1 MSSNGWSLSAGRA
14 LLLLASLPLY
24 TAQDVP
30 DPALPVADP
39 AAVTTTSIAFPE
51 VFPDVEVP
59 AGPSTTETLA
69 AEPST
74 TDIAIV
80 VEQTTSS
87 SEVPVAETTTSSF
100 IPEGPETVET
110 LSTTGSQTTTE
121 VPVQDTTTSTEVP
134 IQDTTTSTEVPVQDT
149 TTSTELPVAPTT
161 TSSWIPDASETVEPI
176 NTPGASTTSTEL
188 PVQDTTTSTELPV
201 DTTTSTELPA
211 GTTTSTEL
219 PVDTTTSTEV
229 AAGTTTSTEVPV
241 DTTTSTE
248 VPIDATTSTELLVDT
263 TTTTNFPV
271 DTTTTEQLP
280 ETTTT
285 TNPAVNPATT
295 TEQVN
300 DATTTTE
307 QLAEETSTTARQP
320 ADTTTEQPPQ
330 PTTEDTNEPT
340 ITQPPVLTTATGA
353 AATSAVSSVST
364 EILGLLPII
373 DSWKDDPENLKDET
387 KDKVDD
393 VHDDIIAVIVS
404 LGGDPNQDCAG
415 KRKRGLLG
423 PIGDIINSLV
433 CIAKDLTDISGNI
446 VIGNVPAVTGATGGV
461 QSQTEDLT
469 EEDKDDDKTDEKSE
483 QESTEKEE
491 STTEEPTSTTTSPCT
506 DDTAE
511 HVTIICKPTT
521 ITEGGNVQTTETC
534 FESITVEVTGCSVT
548 EATTVISTTGTAA
561 AITPCASGSC
571 GGGDACPMNDAP
583 LSGADMALVSTKVD
597 CAVVSTITTSEIPTG
612 AGAFGSNPVTSPTPR
627 AESGSAKRDLDR
639 RVFMHNT
646 TPNPFYVASL
656 NPIWVSQI
664 GDASGHWFDYPA
676 IGQGFAGVNGIYGCT
691 AVIIVSDKGVYLSH
705 IWENPVFID
714 IDWNWTDDE
723 SFNRNAFE
731 ALRDGTDNA
740 RSVTSLVGDDANP
753 GVLHASN
760 NPMVFVLTPFTD
772 VLNDPTGITT
782 LFRYQERA
790 QRLADSLVG
799 VIPGSSGHLLG
810 YTRTNGIDST
820 EPIGTW
826 GRAILEVDMF
836 QDMIITPEDSPAG
849 SWAFSMGRWRLW
861 VEDGLV
867 TWRDFIVGGSG
878 IQLSGFATTSD
889 APAPDATQAPEQPQ
903 NPEPTQAAEAVAQR
917 LRKREDSPV
926 EECLVVTRASTTS
939 EATSS
944 ATETT
949 QAESTESTET
959 TQSTESTQSTETT
972 QSSTET
978 AETTQSS
985 TETSEATESTQST
998 ETTETTAV
1006 STSETSEVTTE
1017 STRPPTTLRTS
1028 VITTTSAPDTTSD
1041 EPTTTKPPF
1050 TGPVICVNHG
1060 GPRVATPYCQCSTTT
1075 EGQVFYAT
1083 APLISYHCT
1092 DYTTFP
1098 SAVTPTPTKEE
1109 TPSPTATN
1117 PNADVPE
1124 VECATPDDCGDWE
1137 GNCHFANDNNHVVCL
1152 ATDWHDVNGV
1162 PTSGKAICE
1171 CLIREKP
1178 ADPPKGTNP
1187 NADVPEVECATP
1199 DDCGDWKGDCAFGP
1213 SSNHVVCLATDWHNV
1228 NGVPTS
1234 GKAIC
1239 ECMVTEA

>member
-1 MSSNGWSLSAGRA
+1 MASHGWSLSAGRA

-30 DPALPVADP
+30 DPA
-39 AAVTTTSIAFPE
+39 AVTTTSIAFPE
-51 VFPDVEVP
+51 VFPDAEAP

-69 AEPST
+69 TEPSV

-80 VEQTTSS
+80 IEQTTSS
-87 SEVPVAETTTSSF
+87 TEVPVVETTTSSL

-110 LSTTGSQTTTE
+110 LSTTGSQTTEGPVQDTTTSTKL
-121 VPVQDTTTSTEVP
+121 PVQDTTTSTEVP
-134 IQDTTTSTEVPVQDT
+134 AQDT

-176 NTPGASTTSTEL
+176 NTPVATTTSTEL
-188 PVQDTTTSTELPV
+188 PIQETTTSTELPV
-201 DTTTSTELPA
+201 DTTTSTELPV

-229 AAGTTTSTEVPV
+229 AAGTTTSTKVSV

-248 VPIDATTSTELLVDT
+248 VSVDITTSSELPVDT
-263 TTTTNFPV
+263 TTTTDVPV
-271 DTTTTEQLP
+271 ETTTTEQLP

-285 TNPAVNPATT
+285 TDVAVDPTT
-295 TEQVN
+295 TEQP
-300 DATTTTE
+300 
-307 QLAEETSTTARQP
+307 AEETSTTAGQP
-320 ADTTTEQPPQ
+320 ADTTTDQAPE
-330 PTTEDTNEPT
+330 TTTKDSKDPT
-340 ITQPPVLTTATGA
+340 ITEPPVLTTATGA

-364 EILGLLPII
+364 EILGLIPII

-393 VHDDIIAVIVS
+393 VHDDIIAVIVG

-446 VIGNVPAVTGATGGV
+446 VVGNIPAVTGTTSGV
-461 QSQTEDLT
+461 QSQTEELT
-469 EEDKDDDKTDEKSE
+469 EEEKDEDKTDEKTE
-483 QESTEKEE
+483 QESTEQEE

-548 EATTVISTTGTAA
+548 EATTVISTTSTAA

-571 GGGDACPMNDAP
+571 GGGDACPMNEAP
-583 LSGADMALVSTKVD
+583 LSGAEMALVSTKVD
-597 CAVVSTITTSEIPTG
+597 CAAVSTITTSEIPTG

-627 AESGSAKRDLDR
+627 AEGGSAEKRDLDR
-639 RVFMHNT
+639 RAFMHNT
-646 TPNPFYVASL
+646 TPNPFYIASL
-656 NPIWVSQI
+656 NPLWVSQI

-714 IDWNWTDDE
+714 TEWNWTDDE
-723 SFNRNAFE
+723 SFNRTAFE

-740 RSVTSLVGDDANP
+740 RSVASLVGDDANP

-799 VIPGSSGHLLG
+799 VIPGSTGHLLG

-826 GRAILEVDMF
+826 GRAILEVDML
-836 QDMIITPEDSPAG
+836 QDMIITPEDTPGG

-878 IQLSGFATTSD
+878 IQLSGFATTTD
-889 APAPDATQAPEQPQ
+889 APALEATQAPEKPQ
-903 NPEPTQAAEAVAQR
+903 TQAPKTTTAAKAVAQR

-926 EECLVVTRASTTS
+926 EECLVVTRPSTTDAPALKATRAPEKPQTQAPKTTTAAKAVAQRLRKREDSPVEECLVVTRCSTS

-944 ATETT
+944 ATETSQT
-949 QAESTESTET
+949 AESTESTET

-978 AETTQSS
+978 SET
-985 TETSEATESTQST
+985 TESTQAT
-998 ETTETTAV
+998 ETTESTAV
-1006 STSETSEVTTE
+1006 STSETSEATTE

-1028 VITTTSAPDTTSD
+1028 VITTTSAPDTNSN
-1041 EPTTTKPPF
+1041 EPTTTEPPF

-1098 SAVTPTPTKEE
+1098 SSVSPTPTKEE
-1109 TPSPTATN
+1109 TPSATATN

-1124 VECATPDDCGDWE
+1124 IECATPDDCGDWE
-1137 GNCHFANDNNHVVCL
+1137 
-1152 ATDWHDVNGV
+1152 
-1162 PTSGKAICE
+1162 
-1171 CLIREKP
+1171 
-1178 ADPPKGTNP
+1178 
-1187 NADVPEVECATP
+1187 
-1199 DDCGDWKGDCAFGP
+1199 GDCAFGP

>member
-1 MSSNGWSLSAGRA
+1 
-14 LLLLASLPLY
+14 
-24 TAQDVP
+24 
-30 DPALPVADP
+30 
-39 AAVTTTSIAFPE
+39 
-51 VFPDVEVP
+51 
-59 AGPSTTETLA
+59 
-69 AEPST
+69 
-74 TDIAIV
+74 
-80 VEQTTSS
+80 
-87 SEVPVAETTTSSF
+87 
-100 IPEGPETVET
+100 
-110 LSTTGSQTTTE
+110 
-121 VPVQDTTTSTEVP
+121 
-134 IQDTTTSTEVPVQDT
+134 
-149 TTSTELPVAPTT
+149 
-161 TSSWIPDASETVEPI
+161 
-176 NTPGASTTSTEL
+176 
-188 PVQDTTTSTELPV
+188 
-201 DTTTSTELPA
+201 
-211 GTTTSTEL
+211 
-219 PVDTTTSTEV
+219 
-229 AAGTTTSTEVPV
+229 
-241 DTTTSTE
+241 
-248 VPIDATTSTELLVDT
+248 
-263 TTTTNFPV
+263 
-271 DTTTTEQLP
+271 
-280 ETTTT
+280 
-285 TNPAVNPATT
+285 
-295 TEQVN
+295 
-300 DATTTTE
+300 
-307 QLAEETSTTARQP
+307 
-320 ADTTTEQPPQ
+320 
-330 PTTEDTNEPT
+330 
-340 ITQPPVLTTATGA
+340 
-353 AATSAVSSVST
+353 
-364 EILGLLPII
+364 
-373 DSWKDDPENLKDET
+373 
-387 KDKVDD
+387 
-393 VHDDIIAVIVS
+393 
-404 LGGDPNQDCAG
+404 
-415 KRKRGLLG
+415 
-423 PIGDIINSLV
+423 
-433 CIAKDLTDISGNI
+433 
-446 VIGNVPAVTGATGGV
+446 
-461 QSQTEDLT
+461 
-469 EEDKDDDKTDEKSE
+469 
-483 QESTEKEE
+483 
-491 STTEEPTSTTTSPCT
+491 
-506 DDTAE
+506 
-511 HVTIICKPTT
+511 
-521 ITEGGNVQTTETC
+521 
-534 FESITVEVTGCSVT
+534 
-548 EATTVISTTGTAA
+548 
-561 AITPCASGSC
+561 
-571 GGGDACPMNDAP
+571 MNDAP

>member
-1 MSSNGWSLSAGRA
+1 MASHSWSLSAGRA

-30 DPALPVADP
+30 DPALPIADP
-39 AAVTTTSIAFPE
+39 AATTTSIAFPE
-51 VFPDVEVP
+51 VFPDADAP
-59 AGPSTTETLA
+59 AGPSTTETVA
-69 AEPST
+69 PVPST

-87 SEVPVAETTTSSF
+87 TEVPVVETTTSSL

-110 LSTTGSQTTTE
+110 LSTTDSQTTE
-121 VPVQDTTTSTEVP
+121 GPVQDTTTSTEVP
-134 IQDTTTSTEVPVQDT
+134 AQDTTTSTEV
-149 TTSTELPVAPTT
+149 PVAPTT
-161 TSSWIPDASETVEPI
+161 TSSWIPDASETLEPI
-176 NTPGASTTSTEL
+176 NTPGSTATSTEL
-188 PVQDTTTSTELPV
+188 PVQDTTTSTEVPI

-229 AAGTTTSTEVPV
+229 VAGTTTSTEVPV

-248 VPIDATTSTELLVDT
+248 VPVDTTTSTEVPVDT
-263 TTTTNFPV
+263 TTTTGVPV
-271 DTTTTEQLP
+271 GTTTTEQLP

-285 TNPAVNPATT
+285 SDVAVEPTTT
-295 TEQVN
+295 TEQVI

-307 QLAEETSTTARQP
+307 HPAEETSTTAGQP
-320 ADTTTEQPPQ
+320 SDTTTEQAP
-330 PTTEDTNEPT
+330 EPT
-340 ITQPPVLTTATGA
+340 ITEPPVLTTATGA

-364 EILGLLPII
+364 EILGLIPII
-373 DSWKDDPENLKDET
+373 DSWKEDPENLKDET

-433 CIAKDLTDISGNI
+433 CIAKDLADISGNI
-446 VIGNVPAVTGATGGV
+446 VVGNIPAVTGTTSGV
-461 QSQTEDLT
+461 QSQTEELT
-469 EEDKDDDKTDEKSE
+469 EEEKDEDKTDEKSE
-483 QESTEKEE
+483 QESTEQEE

-583 LSGADMALVSTKVD
+583 LSGAEMALVSTKVD
-597 CAVVSTITTSEIPTG
+597 CAAVSTITTSEIPTG

-627 AESGSAKRDLDR
+627 AESGSAEKRDLDR

-656 NPIWVSQI
+656 NPLWVSQI

-714 IDWNWTDDE
+714 TEWNWTDDE

-760 NPMVFVLTPFTD
+760 NPIVFVLTPFTD

-836 QDMIITPEDSPAG
+836 QDMIITPEDTPGG

-889 APAPDATQAPEQPQ
+889 APAPDATQAPEEPQ
-903 NPEPTQAAEAVAQR
+903 AEAPEATQAAETVAQR

-926 EECLVVTRASTTS
+926 EECLVVTRSSTS

-944 ATETT
+944 ATETSQT
-949 QAESTESTET
+949 TESTESTET

-978 AETTQSS
+978 VETTQSS
-985 TETSEATESTQST
+985 TETSETTKTTESTQST
-998 ETTETTAV
+998 ETTESTAV
-1006 STSETSEVTTE
+1006 STSETSEATTE

-1041 EPTTTKPPF
+1041 EPATTEPPF

-1098 SAVTPTPTKEE
+1098 SSVSPTPTKEE
-1109 TPSPTATN
+1109 TPSATATN

-1124 VECATPDDCGDWE
+1124 VECATPDDCDDWE

-1152 ATDWHDVNGV
+1152 ATDWHDVNGI

-1187 NADVPEVECATP
+1187 NADVPEIECATP
-1199 DDCGDWKGDCAFGP
+1199 DDCGDWEGDCAFGP

-1239 ECMVTEA
+1239 ECMVTEV